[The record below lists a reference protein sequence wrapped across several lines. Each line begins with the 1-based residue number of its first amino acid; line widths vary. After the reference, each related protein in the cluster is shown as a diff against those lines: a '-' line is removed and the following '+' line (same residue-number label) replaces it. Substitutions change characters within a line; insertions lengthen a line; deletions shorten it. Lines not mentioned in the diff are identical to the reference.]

1 MKIIRISFQTL
12 AFGVFVFQMQNSFK
26 KYCQGPVVHERSLT
40 SKYVTK
46 QPIFFVCQ
54 VNQFNYTYA
63 LTNGYS
69 GHINWAKGKL
79 IDSQK
84 ITWKGKDG
92 NMSLGHLFDT
102 DYSSFMSVYGETE
115 NWFFPINGLCKTIY
129 ANDPEIFIKTQKRS
143 MILIVD
149 PNMKSNLRVIEMER
163 GKLYCGPTH
172 NDKFESATYN
182 LEYRFQD
189 SKIYDGQSCTDYD
202 IKNFSY
208 GDCIEDIMERFFLK
222 SYGCVPPWFP
232 RDKKL
237 TCETK
242 KK

>member
-1 MKIIRISFQTL
+1 
-12 AFGVFVFQMQNSFK
+12 
-26 KYCQGPVVHERSLT
+26 
-40 SKYVTK
+40 
-46 QPIFFVCQ
+46 
-54 VNQFNYTYA
+54 
-63 LTNGYS
+63 
-69 GHINWAKGKL
+69 
-79 IDSQK
+79 
-84 ITWKGKDG
+84 
-92 NMSLGHLFDT
+92 
-102 DYSSFMSVYGETE
+102 
-115 NWFFPINGLCKTIY
+115 
-129 ANDPEIFIKTQKRS
+129 